1 MPTAPTRHAGLRER
15 DPLGTLP
22 SVAEKGAGGPAAVPD
37 RIVILDPEQAQAV
50 IALLGSLQALLRF
63 GHLGVE
69 QLRLLVDGELAAG
82 PGPDPEQIS
91 ELVGHALDPIRR
103 QLGT

>member
-1 MPTAPTRHAGLRER
+1 M
-15 DPLGTLP
+15 
-22 SVAEKGAGGPAAVPD
+22 AEKGAGGPAVPD

-50 IALLGSLQALLRF
+50 IGLLGSLQALLRF

-91 ELVGHALDPIRR
+91 EMVGQALDPIRR